1 MSDPEIRLAVLCD
14 HALVGQDGKVSVL
27 GIFRNISVSDLPAQ
41 HPRMFVVAVLG
52 LDAGPHAVVVQLRG
66 PDGRP
71 AMQHAPEM
79 TVHSSGDSQ
88 DVNVIVELNNLS
100 FASYGE
106 YRFDLDV
113 DGHTTESLAVSIV
126 QMGATPGGRRAN

>member
-52 LDAGPHAVVVQLRG
+52 LDAGAHAVVVRLRG

-113 DGHTTESLAVSIV
+113 DGRTTESLAVSIV

>member
-1 MSDPEIRLAVLCD
+1 MSDPEVRLAVLCD

-52 LDAGPHAVVVQLRG
+52 LEAGPHAVVVQLRG

-106 YRFDLDV
+106 YRFDLEV

>member
-52 LDAGPHAVVVQLRG
+52 LDAGPHAVVVRLRG
-66 PDGRP
+66 PDGRA